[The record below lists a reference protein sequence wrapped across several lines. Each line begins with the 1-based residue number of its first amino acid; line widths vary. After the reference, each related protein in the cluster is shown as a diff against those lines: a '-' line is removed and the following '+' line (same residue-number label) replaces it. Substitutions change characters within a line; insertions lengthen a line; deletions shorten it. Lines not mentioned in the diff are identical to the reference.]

1 MKFFTTLAAFAVGA
15 MAAPTA
21 PVPCPCAD
29 KSGIKVPANLPSSC
43 TSGNPV
49 TLPDISVPTH
59 GDGEHTGEHT
69 GVHTGNAD
77 VVVVVHAVVETVV
90 TVEAKVKAHLDLVAS
105 IIANAD
111 IDAQALVKVL
121 VDLQVDLKV
130 LLDCVPTLDGLVL
143 DADVLVAAD
152 LQVILDLAVR
162 VKALIVEVEVCLKA
176 LVVLK
181 AEILAVIGVEL
192 HACLGLIVSIV
203 GPIVHAVVAIVANLH
218 VSVELNVIVGQI
230 TTCANQITNTCDGL
244 TGLLAPV
251 FKLLHL

>member
-29 KSGIKVPANLPSSC
+29 KSGIKVPSTNLPGSC
-43 TSGNPV
+43 SGGSPV

-59 GDGEHTGEHT
+59 GDAGI
-69 GVHTGNAD
+69 
-77 VVVVVHAVVETVV
+77 
-90 TVEAKVKAHLDLVAS
+90 VAS
-105 IIANAD
+105 AD
-111 IDAQALVKVL
+111 IDAQALLKVL

-152 LQVILDLAVR
+152 LQVILDLVVR
-162 VKALIVEVEVCLKA
+162 VKALIVEVQVCLEA

-192 HACLGLIVSIV
+192 HACLGLIVSVV
-203 GPIVHAVVAIVANLH
+203 GPIVHAVLALVADLH
-218 VSVELNVIVGQI
+218 VSVELTVIVGKI
-230 TTCANQITNTCDGL
+230 TSCANELTNTCDGL